1 MNNLTHTVA
10 AAALMAT
17 MPLASWAEEFDVTI
31 VAGHPPIFI
40 WVKNL
45 TAAFI
50 PAVDAELAKT
60 GTHTINWNEAYG
72 GSLAKVGGESDAV
85 GTGLAEIAYNPTL
98 FNPALYPMQNI
109 AYVAPFNSKEP
120 RLTTE
125 IVERLQEQIPAMK
138 AAWEEQ
144 NQVYLGGGFA
154 IDSYQM
160 FTTFL
165 IATLADLEGRK
176 ICAPGPA
183 VNWVKGTGAVPVS
196 SSLTEYYNSI
206 QTGVCDG
213 AINFATAAAPGG
225 LAEVAPNMTI
235 VDFGAPYAAALSANL
250 DWYGGLPEEVQNALH
265 VGAKAFSE
273 AVFNDQ
279 DALIEAA
286 YEKIKA
292 DGGTVSELAEAERA
306 AWVKA
311 LPNVPQEWAAGLDG
325 RGLPGSEVLGG
336 FMQAL
341 RDAGQN
347 PPRDW
352 DKE

>member
-1 MNNLTHTVA
+1 MKKLMQSLAVVAVVA
-10 AAALMAT
+10 AA
-17 MPLASWAEEFDVTI
+17 PLTAAAEEFDATV

-60 GTHTINWNEAYG
+60 GNHTIDWNEAYG

-109 AYVAPFNSKEP
+109 AYVAPFNSKDP

-125 IVERLQEQIPAMK
+125 IVETLQENIPAMK

-154 IDSYQM
+154 IDSYQI
-160 FTTFL
+160 FTTFP
-165 IATLADLEGRK
+165 IASLSDLEGRK

-196 SSLTEYYNSI
+196 SSLTEY
-206 QTGVCDG
+206 
-213 AINFATAAAPGG
+213 
-225 LAEVAPNMTI
+225 
-235 VDFGAPYAAALSANL
+235 
-250 DWYGGLPEEVQNALH
+250 
-265 VGAKAFSE
+265 
-273 AVFNDQ
+273 
-279 DALIEAA
+279 
-286 YEKIKA
+286 
-292 DGGTVSELAEAERA
+292 
-306 AWVKA
+306 
-311 LPNVPQEWAAGLDG
+311 
-325 RGLPGSEVLGG
+325 
-336 FMQAL
+336 
-341 RDAGQN
+341 
-347 PPRDW
+347 
-352 DKE
+352 

>member
-1 MNNLTHTVA
+1 MRHFTRTLAATALLTVVPVTG
-10 AAALMAT
+10 T
-17 MPLASWAEEFDVTI
+17 AEEIDATI

-45 TAAFI
+45 SAAFI
-50 PAVDAELAKT
+50 PAVEAELAKT
-60 GTHTINWNEAYG
+60 GTYSIDWNEAYG

-109 AYVAPFNSKEP
+109 AYIAPFNSRNP

-125 IVERLQEQIPAMK
+125 IVERLQDEIPAMK
-138 AAWEEQ
+138 AAWEDQ

-160 FTTFL
+160 FTTFP

-206 QTGVCDG
+206 QTGVCEG

-250 DWYGGLPEEVQNALH
+250 DWYEGLPEEVQDALH
-265 VGAKAFSE
+265 LGAAAFSD
-273 AVFNDQ
+273 AVFADQ

-292 DGGTVSELAEAERA
+292 DGGTVTELSEDQRA
-306 AWVKA
+306 AWVNA
-311 LPNVPQEWAAGLDG
+311 LPNVPKEWAADQEA
-325 RGLPGSEVLGG
+325 RGLPGNEVLGG

-341 RDAGQN
+341 RDAGQS